1 MKELKKK
8 NLQLQFKFYAKAIQQ
23 NSPNI
28 WAQQE
33 IWDSMK
39 DQIMPPSELILK
51 IYSTEMDTNMIINTI
66 GSFWLKKKKSLIKNN
81 KKINKGQSI
90 D

>member
-1 MKELKKK
+1 
-8 NLQLQFKFYAKAIQQ
+8 
-23 NSPNI
+23 
-28 WAQQE
+28 
-33 IWDSMK
+33 MK